1 MTFRE
6 LYREFAGARKRF
18 ERDAERDVTVAW
30 HTIRLWVQTQN
41 DKKLPSLE
49 SQLPKRAKGKI
60 AERQERQTPKQMRA
74 MIGAISQF
82 YGLPMRTVK
91 RKKG

>member
-18 ERDAERDVTVAW
+18 EREAERDVTVAW

-49 SQLPKRAKGKI
+49 SQLPSRGKTAAKTG
-60 AERQERQTPKQMRA
+60 RQTPKQMRA

>member
-6 LYREFAGARKRF
+6 LYREFAAARQRF
-18 ERDAERDVTVAW
+18 ERDADRDVTVAW

-41 DKKLPSLE
+41 DKKLPSLA
-49 SQLPKRAKGKI
+49 SQLPKRAGAKG
-60 AERQERQTPKQMRA
+60 RDRSDRQTPKQMRA
-74 MIGAISQF
+74 MIRAISQF